1 MVARSNAEVEFK
13 VAYWFC
19 EVMWIKR
26 LLEQFK
32 ILKSSLT
39 KIYSYN
45 TKTTSIAHNPVLHDR
60 TKHVEVD
67 KHFIEEKLDN
77 RLTCMP
83 YIPTTK
89 QIVDILTKGLHKKQ
103 FDSLIGKLEN
113 EEIFKLV

>member
-1 MVARSNAEVEFK
+1 MVARSNAKVEFK

-45 TKTTSIAHNPVLHDR
+45 TETTSIALHDR

-103 FDSLIGKLEN
+103 FDSLISKLEK
-113 EEIFKLV
+113 EEIFKLA